1 MATKTL
7 NTRIAQYH
15 LHNNHGKQTIYGYNK
30 DDEHL
35 GIDNGTIDI
44 SKVLKETYYNGLT
57 GYEVDVKVM
66 NVPFSELIIPD
77 GKVYYEVVS
86 PKDRY
91 IPRDVKRVNVYV
103 NGMLVK
109 TLNLPVAIQAYKEV
123 LVAKTDIVRDQAIT
137 EENTTLKR
145 VDCTNVIEYVLDKE
159 SLKKE
164 MTSKKIFRT
173 GEVIDKRFINV
184 KPDVVRN
191 TEVRVF
197 FASNDNLMITIDAV
211 ALEDGLIGEWVN
223 VENKNYKKVYKGKII
238 GENRVLVTI

>member
-1 MATKTL
+1 MRKIL
-7 NTRIAQYH
+7 
-15 LHNNHGKQTIYGYNK
+15 
-30 DDEHL
+30 
-35 GIDNGTIDI
+35 GTILITLLTAITVQAQTLTSAQVQSDI

-77 GKVYYEVVS
+77 GKIYYEVVS

-137 EENTTLKR
+137 EENTTLKK

>member
-1 MATKTL
+1 MRKIL
-7 NTRIAQYH
+7 
-15 LHNNHGKQTIYGYNK
+15 
-30 DDEHL
+30 
-35 GIDNGTIDI
+35 GTILITLLTAITVQAQTLTSAQVQSDI
-44 SKVLKETYYNGLT
+44 GKVLKETYYNGLT

-197 FASNDNLMITIDAV
+197 FASNDNLMVTIDAV
-211 ALEDGLIGEWVN
+211 ALEDGLIGEWVS

>member
-1 MATKTL
+1 MRKIL
-7 NTRIAQYH
+7 
-15 LHNNHGKQTIYGYNK
+15 
-30 DDEHL
+30 
-35 GIDNGTIDI
+35 GTILITLLTAITVQAQTLTSAQVQSDI

-77 GKVYYEVVS
+77 GKIYYEVVS

-145 VDCTNVIEYVLDKE
+145 VDCANVIEYVLDKE

>member
-1 MATKTL
+1 MKKL
-7 NTRIAQYH
+7 F
-15 LHNNHGKQTIYGYNK
+15 
-30 DDEHL
+30 
-35 GIDNGTIDI
+35 GTILTLLI
-44 SKVLKETYYNGLT
+44 STLMVSAQTLTASEVQISVTKVLKETYYNGLT
-57 GYEVDVKVM
+57 GYDVEVKVM
-66 NVPFSELIIPD
+66 NMPFSELMIPD
-77 GKVYYEVVS
+77 GKIYYEVVS
-86 PKDRY
+86 PKGKY
-91 IPRDVKRVNVYV
+91 LPRDVKRVNIYV

-109 TLNLPVAIQAYKEV
+109 VLNLPVVMNAYKEV
-123 LVAKTDIVRDQAIT
+123 LVAKTDINIEQPIS

-145 VDCTNVIEYVLDKE
+145 IDCANLLEYVLDKS

-164 MTSKKIFRT
+164 MTSRKMFRT

-197 FASNDNLMITIDAV
+197 FASNDNLMVTIDAV
-211 ALEDGLIGEWVN
+211 ALENGMIGEWVN